1 MPVIFPLLLF
11 FMLVFLILLRSLVLL
26 LFLRRE
32 RIVAEAL
39 SVRIAYEIVRF
50 ADLQDRI
57 RHQLVEGVTE

>member
-50 ADLQDRI
+50 ADLRDRI